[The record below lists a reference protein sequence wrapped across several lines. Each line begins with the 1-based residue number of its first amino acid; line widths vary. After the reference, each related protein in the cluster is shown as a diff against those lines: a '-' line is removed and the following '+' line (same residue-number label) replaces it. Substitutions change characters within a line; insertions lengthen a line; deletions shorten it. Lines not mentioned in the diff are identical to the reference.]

1 MIIPKFIIKELQ
13 HIADSSEPIKRV
25 RGRRGLDVLK
35 RMQKD
40 IPNVSVKITNH
51 DFPNIKE
58 ADLKL
63 VELARRLK
71 GIIITNDFNLN
82 KVARLQNVKVMN
94 LNQLSN
100 ALKPVVLPGE
110 TMSIHVVK
118 EGKEENQGVGYLDD
132 GTMVVVDEAKRYL
145 GDHIEVSV
153 TSVLQTPTGR
163 MIFSRVKDED
173 SKHLVSD
180 LPWLDSRLGCHRG
193 SRSGKT
199 VRGRI
204 CRSSSCLFRGKPVL
218 AYSVETISKSDL
230 IGEIII
236 VVPEDWARA
245 VKTDIVDRFSIP
257 KVTKIIPGGPERQ
270 DSVLN
275 GFNSLSGT
283 PDIVA
288 VHDGARPLVSLE
300 LLEEVIRQASAC
312 GAALAALPSNDT
324 IKKSSPDMYVDS
336 TVPRESLWFA
346 QTPQAFRYEVL
357 KNALSKA
364 ADDRFTG
371 TDESL
376 LVERTGVRVKI
387 VKGSPYN
394 IKITTPED
402 LRLGELILNMREG
415 GAE

>member
-1 MIIPKFIIKELQ
+1 MKTKVLFFILGAATGFFIAYTHYDIIIAAGAAVLLGAVSTGIALVLEHNLRNYTPRSFLGAAIGIAAASLSFFAVREVISGFALPGEISSLISAAFFLFLFHAGITIGYRKAKETEQQAARRVHTRMVTETKILDTSVIIDGRIADVAEAGFINGTMIIPKFIIKELQ

-82 KVARLQNVKVMN
+82 KVASLQNVKVMN

-173 SKHLVSD
+173 SKHMVSD
-180 LPWLDSRLGCHRG
+180 YRG
-193 SRSGKT
+193 
-199 VRGRI
+199 
-204 CRSSSCLFRGKPVL
+204 
-218 AYSVETISKSDL
+218 
-230 IGEIII
+230 
-236 VVPEDWARA
+236 
-245 VKTDIVDRFSIP
+245 
-257 KVTKIIPGGPERQ
+257 
-270 DSVLN
+270 
-275 GFNSLSGT
+275 
-283 PDIVA
+283 
-288 VHDGARPLVSLE
+288 
-300 LLEEVIRQASAC
+300 
-312 GAALAALPSNDT
+312 
-324 IKKSSPDMYVDS
+324 
-336 TVPRESLWFA
+336 
-346 QTPQAFRYEVL
+346 
-357 KNALSKA
+357 
-364 ADDRFTG
+364 
-371 TDESL
+371 
-376 LVERTGVRVKI
+376 
-387 VKGSPYN
+387 
-394 IKITTPED
+394 
-402 LRLGELILNMREG
+402 
-415 GAE
+415 